1 MNKRERRQEKAYLS
15 AMGGIFEQPGAPA
28 DAQSKEVSHYAVKV
42 TEAGLM
48 IDAEFFPVWS
58 NQKAIRKAKAAATPE
73 AQRRLNARNTKRYIT
88 QLVHQNFDERDL
100 CLTLTFDPVH
110 YSGSPP
116 TKEVKKALAK
126 YFKAVRRERTR
137 EGLGPL
143 KYLYVIEGGD
153 FSKRGRKRVHIHIV
167 MSGMDRDE
175 AEQLWAYGRANTR
188 RLQPKEGEG
197 LSGLCVYM
205 TKTLPEA
212 NPQRLRRW
220 GRSRNLEEPVVRY
233 PAHRLS
239 RRRAAKLLADPEEAR
254 ERLEASFPGYR
265 VSGEI
270 ECYCSDFVGGV
281 YVRARL
287 FWWGVSGPSQR
298 FGAELTEDW
307 EE

>member
-1 MNKRERRQEKAYLS
+1 MNKRERRQERAYLS

-58 NQKAIRKAKAAATPE
+58 NQKALRKARAAATPE
-73 AQRRLNARNTKRYIT
+73 AQRRLNARNTKKYIT
-88 QLVHQNFDERDL
+88 QLVHQNFDESDL
-100 CLTLTFDPVH
+100 CVTMTFDPVH

-116 TKEVKKALAK
+116 TGEVKKALAK
-126 YFKAVRRERTR
+126 YFKVVRRERKR

-153 FSKRGRKRVHIHIV
+153 FSKRDRKRVHIHLI
-167 MSGMDRDE
+167 MNWMDRDE
-175 AEQLWAYGRANTR
+175 AERLWAYGRANTR
-188 RLQPKEGEG
+188 KLQPRPGEG
-197 LSGLCVYM
+197 LSGLCAYM
-205 TKTLPEA
+205 AKTLPDA

-239 RRRAAKLLADPEEAR
+239 RRRAAKLLADPDEAR

-270 ECYCSDFVGGV
+270 ACYRSDFVGGV

-287 FWWGVSGPSQR
+287 FWWGVGAAGRKFPR
-298 FGAELTEDW
+298 FLADRIED
-307 EE
+307 